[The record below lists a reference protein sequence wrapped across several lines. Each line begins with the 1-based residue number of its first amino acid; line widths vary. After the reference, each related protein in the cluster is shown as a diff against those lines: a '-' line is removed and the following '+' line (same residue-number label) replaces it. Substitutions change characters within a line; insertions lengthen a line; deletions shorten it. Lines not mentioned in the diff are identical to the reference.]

1 MTDSPNGPCK
11 PNQTNRFAITDPIDL
26 TDATYSV
33 LEFWAKW
40 EIEELIDYAQV
51 EVSTNGIDYEALCGQ
66 YSKLGSV
73 FQMPGPIYD
82 GVQAEWVRESMDLS
96 AYNGQQIYLR
106 FSLVTDGF
114 LNLDGIYIDDVRVY
128 VYKDDLTAVHEPG
141 MAGDLR
147 VWPNP
152 TSDGLWISVGKEA
165 TNGNNVRISVTNA
178 LGAEVERRMM
188 TPGSEATRLE
198 TSAWSKGLYLV
209 SLFDDGR
216 ITATR
221 KVVVD

>member
-1 MTDSPNGPCK
+1 
-11 PNQTNRFAITDPIDL
+11 
-26 TDATYSV
+26 
-33 LEFWAKW
+33 
-40 EIEELIDYAQV
+40 
-51 EVSTNGIDYEALCGQ
+51 
-66 YSKLGSV
+66 
-73 FQMPGPIYD
+73 
-82 GVQAEWVRESMDLS
+82 
-96 AYNGQQIYLR
+96 
-106 FSLVTDGF
+106 VTDGF